1 MTEIT
6 YEDFLDRVK
15 NPVTKCLMHDDA
27 TNAANLIELWRKT
40 AVKMSYWAEFK
51 DFDAMRHEYEH
62 AYMLE
67 KAIINKLST
76 QQAR

>member
-1 MTEIT
+1 MSEIT
-6 YEDFLDRVK
+6 YEDFLDRVQ

-40 AVKMSYWAEFK
+40 AVNMSYWAVNK
-51 DFDAMRHEYEH
+51 DLKALLHEYEH

-67 KAIINKLST
+67 KAIINKLSA
-76 QQAR
+76 Q

>member
-1 MTEIT
+1 MSDIT
-6 YEDFLDRVK
+6 YEDFLDRVQ
-15 NPVTKCLMHDDA
+15 NPVTKCLMHDNA

-51 DFDAMRHEYEH
+51 DFDAMRYEYER

-67 KAIINKLST
+67 KIIINKIST
-76 QQAR
+76 Q

>member
-1 MTEIT
+1 MSEIT
-6 YEDFLDRVK
+6 YEGFLDRVQ
-15 NPVTKCLMHDDA
+15 NPVSKCLMHDDA

-40 AVKMSYWAEFK
+40 AVKLSYWAEHE
-51 DFDAMRHEYEH
+51 DFDAMRHELAH

-76 QQAR
+76 QQVR